1 MMKPLIFNNK
11 NRIYNHYNL
20 QIGNSKSPTNGG
32 FKWKNP
38 LHPRDFP
45 VPAWCWSRDAPIGMW
60 SDQLAVKC
68 SDTYR
73 LRILTRGAVGIVNG
87 YTKPHIVGGAISKL
101 MDAYGDSTHVSL
113 QAFDSCPYCILKKIR
128 RWTTQTKAFFSGLWF
143 QKRQEQQH
151 IKRTPAH
158 SGCFMLCSSLGRW
171 GPHLFGQQTS
181 GYGNHDCFKQLGL
194 PMIAIILV
202 LKCAP
207 HKIRFVPHGLGRR
220 HVANSLESFPG
231 PREGSVG
238 SIWTK

>member
-1 MMKPLIFNNK
+1 MEVLNGFNGKILCTGIFQCQLGVGHAMQPSANGDQRGVQLGLK
-11 NRIYNHYNL
+11 MGILNH
-20 QIGNSKSPTNGG
+20 TNC
-32 FKWKNP
+32 
-38 LHPRDFP
+38 R
-45 VPAWCWSRDAPIGMW
+45 
-60 SDQLAVKC
+60 
-68 SDTYR
+68 
-73 LRILTRGAVGIVNG
+73 
-87 YTKPHIVGGAISKL
+87 GAISKL

-113 QAFDSCPYCILKKIR
+113 QAFDSCPYCIFKKIR
-128 RWTTQTKAFFSGLWF
+128 RWTTQTEACSVVYGL
-143 QKRQEQQH
+143 KKGQEQQH